1 MLWELHPVAMRSA
14 IKSHNVIMRRQM
26 RIIGGYE
33 VKTEGDAFIVAFP
46 TITAALQFCF
56 AVQTNLLSADWPAEI
71 LESAHGSEIYH
82 PDRGDVLHRG
92 LSVRMGC
99 HWGTPVCEV
108 DPITRRMDYFGPMM
122 NRTARI
128 SAVADGGQITISS
141 DVEGELRSLEQLAD
155 TMGDLDED
163 FESPLGQIKRDMEAL
178 KRTGF
183 AVSPVGERKLKG
195 LENTEFIWLIYPNQ
209 LIGRLHMD
217 RLKLEG
223 TPPMQ
228 HQVEGHQQPI
238 VPGPERM
245 IISDDVRVIP
255 LSDVRLLHMLAY
267 RIEKL
272 CSTNMVSEDSDVLQ
286 QRRAHNLREEDSDEV
301 IIQAVESL
309 VTRIEVHITQEFRL
323 TSECDYP
330 SFSAELRLPG
340 FIAGHYPRR

>member
-14 IKSHNVIMRRQM
+14 IKTHNVIMRRQM

-46 TITAALQFCF
+46 TITAALQWCF
-56 AVQTNLLSADWPAEI
+56 AVQTNLLSADWPSEI
-71 LESAHGSEIYH
+71 LESEHGCEVYH
-82 PDRGDVLHRG
+82 PERGDLLHRG

-108 DPITRRMDYFGPMM
+108 DPITKRMDYFGPMM

-141 DVEGELRSLEQLAD
+141 DVEGELRLLEQMAD
-155 TMGDLDED
+155 TISELDDEFD
-163 FESPLGQIKRDMEAL
+163 TPLAQVKRDMEAL

-183 AVSPVGERKLKG
+183 AISPVGERKLKG
-195 LENTEFIWLIYPNQ
+195 LENSEFIYLIYPNQ

-217 RLKLEG
+217 RLKLTG
-223 TPPMQ
+223 APPLQ
-228 HQVEGHQQPI
+228 HQVEGSQQPI
-238 VPGPERM
+238 VPGPERVV
-245 IISDDVRVIP
+245 ISDDVRVIP
-255 LSDVRLLHMLAY
+255 LSDVRLLHILAY

-286 QRRAHNLREEDSDEV
+286 QRRAHNLREEDPDEV

-309 VTRIEVHITQEFRL
+309 VTRIEARHTPKL
-323 TSECDYP
+323 
-330 SFSAELRLPG
+330 
-340 FIAGHYPRR
+340 